1 MCIQKMRRFLFCCL
15 LFDGC
20 ATHHEAHWRR
30 YDAGA
35 FTFSLTSEFHKTPA
49 HGIDSYVSE
58 FENERMIVGF
68 DYGSYSG
75 KPLDDF
81 REDQNSLLPHPSFI
95 SHMETID
102 RHQVQIVSV
111 DIDRDKQFP
120 HVMAASFLN
129 SGLTMSAR
137 CKTTDGYEDATRI
150 FRSVRFKPH

>member
-102 RHQVQIVSV
+102 RHQAVNDNYSS
-111 DIDRDKQFP
+111 P
-120 HVMAASFLN
+120 S
-129 SGLTMSAR
+129 R
-137 CKTTDGYEDATRI
+137 CLISDCYQ
-150 FRSVRFKPH
+150 RFAL